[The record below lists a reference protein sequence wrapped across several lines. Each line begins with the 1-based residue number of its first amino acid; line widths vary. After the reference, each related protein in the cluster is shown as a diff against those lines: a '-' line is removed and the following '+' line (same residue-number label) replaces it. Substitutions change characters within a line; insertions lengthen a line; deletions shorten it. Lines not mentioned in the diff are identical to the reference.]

1 MKNEIT
7 KKLKFTVRPDKDQA
21 MYIRLTYEQQR
32 QQSIMNGDSIPSL
45 NQYICEI
52 LTRGIESIASEPKT
66 KTRKEP

>member
-7 KKLKFTVRPDKDQA
+7 KKLKFTVRPDKDLA

-45 NQYICEI
+45 NEFVCKLLEQAMTSAEAV
-52 LTRGIESIASEPKT
+52 AS
-66 KTRKEP
+66 